1 MRLGPIDWAASAS
14 GPIVR
19 TLAPRRRRTSD
30 STASAPVTAAR
41 TKPVGEVSANA
52 ALAATLRHSTS
63 VSRPAGA
70 VSRLVSDHTPPS
82 TYSRPPMVTGAKIH
96 GTAHDAATASPT
108 VARGECGRPK
118 TTRRPVWRSTV
129 HTRRRPSKLA
139 PHPSTLRRSAARLR
153 VPTGPRASTN
163 DRARAPTGAPSAS
176 AGAASGALAAQAA
189 RSAPSATAVTAPP
202 DRHRPASSNPAEPPR
217 GRALPRGPRGE
228 RAGDND
234 PPTVRP

>member
-41 TKPVGEVSANA
+41 TKPVGEVSAKA

-70 VSRLVSDHTPPS
+70 RGGVGGTPPPPA

-96 GTAHDAATASPT
+96 GTAHDAATAS
-108 VARGECGRPK
+108 
-118 TTRRPVWRSTV
+118 
-129 HTRRRPSKLA
+129 
-139 PHPSTLRRSAARLR
+139 
-153 VPTGPRASTN
+153 
-163 DRARAPTGAPSAS
+163 
-176 AGAASGALAAQAA
+176 
-189 RSAPSATAVTAPP
+189 
-202 DRHRPASSNPAEPPR
+202 
-217 GRALPRGPRGE
+217 
-228 RAGDND
+228 
-234 PPTVRP
+234 